1 MHKDD
6 RDGQQQD
13 TAILEAWITCAS
25 TPRASSQRAN
35 QKPSRPASKASAI
48 RVIAAST
55 ALRAVRRSTA
65 AGLSAADFARA
76 ARSSWAFFASAAA
89 LRRSAKLVFLDLFI
103 SIPIRSREAAPDARD
118 RWFQIS
124 SRPAYSRAW
133 TKPRLERVGPLR
145 PKGNAVAVA
154 HPASVVSLTGDRE
167 TLWGGR
173 RGNGN
178 FVAGCNRWSAAMPQ
192 PNAVAE
198 NGDQFALIP
207 RLHPQHA
214 EPVLLVVEG
223 DALHQATE
231 DLGRCAWLA
240 APWWRFDPSATYH
253 ACEPRHRSVRPG
265 SGLLGSSQ
273 WECSARWYFRKGRAT
288 RLE

>member
-1 MHKDD
+1 MVSD
-6 RDGQQQD
+6 QF
-13 TAILEAWITCAS
+13 S
-25 TPRASSQRAN
+25 PRLFQGMDET
-35 QKPSRPASKASAI
+35 KIGTSRP
-48 RVIAAST
+48 
-55 ALRAVRRSTA
+55 
-65 AGLSAADFARA
+65 
-76 ARSSWAFFASAAA
+76 
-89 LRRSAKLVFLDLFI
+89 
-103 SIPIRSREAAPDARD
+103 
-118 RWFQIS
+118 
-124 SRPAYSRAW
+124 
-133 TKPRLERVGPLR
+133 PLR

-154 HPASVVSLTGDRE
+154 HLVSVVSLTGDRE

-198 NGDQFALIP
+198 NGDQIALIP

-240 APWWRFDPSATYH
+240 APWWRFDPSATDH
-253 ACEPRHRSVRPG
+253 ACEPRHRSVRLG
-265 SGLLGSSQ
+265 SGLLGLSQ